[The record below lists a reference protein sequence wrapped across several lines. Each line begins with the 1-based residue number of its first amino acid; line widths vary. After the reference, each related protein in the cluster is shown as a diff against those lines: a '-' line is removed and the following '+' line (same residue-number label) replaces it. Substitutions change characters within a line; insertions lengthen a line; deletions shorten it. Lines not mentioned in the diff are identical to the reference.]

1 MTFSEAVTKTPSI
14 RNHLK
19 PGPKALK
26 GRDRGR
32 ISCESRL
39 LRGSVDVDAALRDA
53 FPNAARWDYAI
64 GIKRNAHDSVVW
76 LEVHPASS
84 RHIDDVLNKLRW
96 LKQWLGTSAKELDRL
111 PRRFCWVTTSTVSFN
126 SASPQARRIAEAG
139 LRFPVKHVDLDAL
152 V

>member
-1 MTFSEAVTKTPSI
+1 MTFSEPVTKTPSI

-19 PGPKALK
+19 PGLKALK
-26 GRDRGR
+26 GRDRDR
-32 ISCESRL
+32 IGCESRL

-84 RHIDDVLNKLRW
+84 RHIDDVLNKLR
-96 LKQWLGTSAKELDRL
+96 
-111 PRRFCWVTTSTVSFN
+111 
-126 SASPQARRIAEAG
+126 PQARRIAAAG